1 MAIVS
6 GEFGDT
12 LGIITMEDI
21 LEELVG
27 EIWDEHD
34 EVITDIVPLSE
45 TEFRVAGSTPIIDL
59 EDYFQFEAE
68 TESTTSGGWV
78 IELLGKVPQEGDK
91 TTYKNLDIT
100 VTKTDTR
107 RITELLIL
115 VHPETLEE

>member
-12 LGIITMEDI
+12 LGIVTMEDI

-34 EVITDIVPLSE
+34 EVINDITPISE
-45 TEFRVAGSTPIIDL
+45 TEFKVAGSTPILDF
-59 EDYFQFEAE
+59 EDCFDIETD
-68 TESTTSGGWV
+68 TESSTAGGWV

-91 TTYKNLDIT
+91 TTFGKLEIT
-100 VTKTDTR
+100 VTQTDTR
-107 RITELLIL
+107 RITELLVV
-115 VHPETLEE
+115 VHPEEEQE